1 MQLLGLKRAKKLAVR
16 SYILLR
22 FLALRFIRLL
32 ITLYK
37 DLLGYMFLILKGAT
51 NIVLRTTILSI

>member
-1 MQLLGLKRAKKLAVR
+1 MQLLGLKKAKKLAVR
-16 SYILLR
+16 RYILLR

-51 NIVLRTTILSI
+51 NIVLRTTIPSI